1 MKVKSIL
8 LFAVLAG
15 MMACNMQSGG
25 RDQTKNMPADTSGIL
40 FKLSGSGYY
49 RDAPYDFSHPQKTYV
64 MPDILREISGI
75 AIADSTTL
83 YCIQDELGTIF
94 KYDLREREV
103 LGLLRFTDTGDFEDI
118 AIRQDSVYV
127 LRSDGTIFYFDQNNF
142 RGKVRQKIL
151 PVNCTNI
158 EGLTVSPIDRM
169 MYVACKAPLSWEDRT
184 SRQIYRFSSSN
195 MGDIKKAFAVNEDEI
210 SRLAAEKYPFL
221 ENRKISFNPSA
232 IAIHP
237 QTGEKYILSASSR
250 LIAVFNDQGLSQL
263 YPLPAGIYYQPEGLA
278 FTKSGDLFLSSE
290 GKKKGH
296 NPGKIFFLPR
306 KK

>member
-1 MKVKSIL
+1 MKIKFIL
-8 LFAVLAG
+8 LFVVFAG
-15 MMACNMQSGG
+15 VIACQMQSGG
-25 RDQTKNMPADTSGIL
+25 KDQTKNMPADTSGVL
-40 FKLSGSGYY
+40 SKLSGSGYY
-49 RDAPYDFSHPQKTYV
+49 RDAPYDFSRPQETYV
-64 MPDILREISGI
+64 LPDILREISGI

-94 KYDLREREV
+94 KYNLREKEV

-118 AIRQDSVYV
+118 AIRHDSVYV
-127 LRSDGTIFYFDQNNF
+127 LRSDGTIFYFDQKNF
-142 RGKVRQKIL
+142 RGKVMQKIL

-169 MYVACKAPLSWEDRT
+169 MYMACKAPLSGEDGT
-184 SRQIYRFSSSN
+184 GRQIYRFPSAN
-195 MGDIKKAFAVNEDEI
+195 MGDIKKAFTVNEDEI
-210 SRLAAEKYPFL
+210 SRLASEKYPFL
-221 ENRKISFNPSA
+221 GKISFNPSA

-237 QTGEKYILSASSR
+237 QTGEKYVLSASSR

-296 NPGKIFFLPR
+296 TPGKIFFLPR